1 MVLNSGLSV
10 RLQRAAFLLSLT
22 YAVGLKPQ
30 PTLSLGP
37 KNRGKHLCDDTGG
50 EGRGPAGIKVG

>member
-1 MVLNSGLSV
+1 MGLNSGLSV

-30 PTLSLGP
+30 PTLSWGP
-37 KNRGKHLCDDTGG
+37 RIRENISVMTPEEREGG
-50 EGRGPAGIKVG
+50 QQG